1 MAKAVFENEW
11 LQIEKTITD
20 ELPIYE
26 ELKTREK
33 YDVLAFVGEKVQVR
47 FMMLKEISE
56 NVYGLFLKIGEVKC
70 RTKVFSG
77 GAISDGSEV
86 LLLFSDERDEISAH
100 MA

>member
-1 MAKAVFENEW
+1 
-11 LQIEKTITD
+11 
-20 ELPIYE
+20 
-26 ELKTREK
+26 
-33 YDVLAFVGEKVQVR
+33 
-47 FMMLKEISE
+47 MMLKEISE

>member
-33 YDVLAFVGEKVQVR
+33 YDVWLLSVK
-47 FMMLKEISE
+47 
-56 NVYGLFLKIGEVKC
+56 KC
-70 RTKVFSG
+70 RF
-77 GAISDGSEV
+77 A
-86 LLLFSDERDEISAH
+86 L
-100 MA
+100 